1 MHAVLTLNGRTL
13 LNHPLEEWQERPPEA
28 LLKLLDPNCSP
39 LPRDP
44 NSITLPWMKAAILFL
59 ADAAMQNV
67 SVEIHVLTSD
77 IGFNLA
83 VQYPGGPRIRT

>member
-13 LNHPLEEWQERPPEA
+13 LNHPLEEWRERPPEDA
-28 LLKLLDPNCSP
+28 VKYLNPNAPP
-39 LPRDP
+39 L
-44 NSITLPWMKAAILFL
+44 SWMRGAMMYL